1 MNRLILLGNGF
12 DLAHR
17 MKTSYKDFIDW
28 YINNSFLAAS
38 EKRLYQDDLWKIQV
52 SSSQYVK
59 ADHPNFN
66 NIVKNAINVVCQDKA
81 RTTFFVSGD
90 YERSTEPPI
99 SVKLIGE
106 SNFFRILLQKCNDF
120 NWVDIENEY
129 FIELKRIHNENSKNT
144 VAALQNLNKTF
155 KLIIKKLEEY
165 LTTIQTNSFNDEYN
179 DIFRSPI
186 LKSEIYSTK
195 NDLIDLPI
203 ESHVPNSTMV
213 LNFNY
218 TNTIENYIDYFPDEF
233 SEKFS
238 HNVNINYIH
247 GQLNNIDNPIIFGFG
262 DELDSLYKD
271 LESKNI
277 NDYFKFIKSFWYFK
291 TQNYRNL
298 TRFIESDNY
307 QVLILGHS
315 CGLSDRTMLNMIF
328 ENTSCKSIKIYAH
341 KKDNGSTNYETMTHE
356 ISRHFGDKRM
366 FRNLMVSENPKNTM
380 PQLHN

>member
-1 MNRLILLGNGF
+1 
-12 DLAHR
+12 
-17 MKTSYKDFIDW
+17 
-28 YINNSFLAAS
+28 
-38 EKRLYQDDLWKIQV
+38 
-52 SSSQYVK
+52 
-59 ADHPNFN
+59 
-66 NIVKNAINVVCQDKA
+66 
-81 RTTFFVSGD
+81 
-90 YERSTEPPI
+90 
-99 SVKLIGE
+99 
-106 SNFFRILLQKCNDF
+106 
-120 NWVDIENEY
+120 
-129 FIELKRIHNENSKNT
+129 
-144 VAALQNLNKTF
+144 
-155 KLIIKKLEEY
+155 LEEY

-233 SEKFS
+233 SKKFS

-380 PQLHN
+380 PQLPN